1 MDKSAMNGTANG
13 IAEKGFSGLFMLWV
27 YNWI

>member
-1 MDKSAMNGTANG
+1 MDKSAMNGIANG
-13 IAEKGFSGLFMLWV
+13 IAEKGLSRLFLLWV